1 MNAKPPGGEGTGPL
15 GILLIALLSA
25 EVDKALRKMN
35 VSRRP
40 EILIL
45 DHITDLRDKY
55 IFPLVNVLSF
65 YQMASEADSWA
76 GAGHRDLL
84 TCPAPLG
91 ILIYICTAVLKV
103 TGHTSP
109 PLWGGLL

>member
-1 MNAKPPGGEGTGPL
+1 MNAKHPGVEGTGPL

-25 EVDKALRKMN
+25 EADKALRKMN

-45 DHITDLRDKY
+45 DCITDLRDKY

-65 YQMASEADSWA
+65 CQMASEADSWA
-76 GAGHRDLL
+76 GAGLGDLL

-91 ILIYICTAVLKV
+91 ILIYICPLTARIF
-103 TGHTSP
+103 P
-109 PLWGGLL
+109 